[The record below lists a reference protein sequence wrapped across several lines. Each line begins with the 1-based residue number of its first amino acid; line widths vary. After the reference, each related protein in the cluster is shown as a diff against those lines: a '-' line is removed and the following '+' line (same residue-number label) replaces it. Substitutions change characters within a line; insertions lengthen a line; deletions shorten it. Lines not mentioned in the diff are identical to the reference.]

1 MTDSNPSPVVR
12 PAAVLWD
19 MDGTIVDTEPY
30 WIATE
35 YELVAEFGGE
45 WSDEKAHSL
54 VGFDLRDSARII
66 RDQGGVDLPIDDI
79 VNRLLDGVIERVRQR
94 VPWRPGA
101 RELLKSLSDAGVP
114 SALVTMSWRRFAEA
128 VVDALPDGSF
138 AAVITGDE
146 VTNGKPHPE
155 PYLAAAAAL
164 GVNAA
169 DCVAIEDSPTG
180 VRSAVAAGCRTYAVP
195 NVVDVP
201 ASPDYTRLESLT
213 ELSLTTLG
221 FADAAAAENDM
232 SPRRRWL
239 PIVALVVVA
248 ALAAGG
254 VWFVRRSST
263 APPLVDIPVSGWA
276 PYWILPDATATVG
289 RHGSIMHEVSPFW
302 FQVTGEGTVGFV
314 PNLALPQTAELLTAI
329 RRSGAKAV
337 PSITDETKP
346 GTMARLLANP
356 ERRATHVAAIVTLVD
371 HGGYDGIDLD
381 YEKFAFYDDK
391 STWPTT
397 RPNWVAFLTELGTAL
412 HAKGKLLS
420 VSVPPIYD
428 TGRTP
433 SSGKWV
439 YDYAAMGKVVDRIRI
454 MAYDYSTSEP
464 GPIGPLGW
472 TRTAVRAAKDAVAD
486 DTKLVLGVPLY
497 GRNWVVDSS
506 GKCPAEAQGRTEV
519 KLRDAEALA
528 VKRHATPVHDPNT
541 GEATFDYSLRVGSGA
556 SACTQQ
562 REVHYVDEL
571 GARARLDL
579 ARAEH
584 IGGVSFW
591 ALGFDTEALWKL
603 IAPVARPQHPTSTTA
618 P

>member
-1 MTDSNPSPVVR
+1 MTDSTPLTDTR

-79 VNRLLDGVIERVRQR
+79 VNRLLDGVIARVRER

-101 RELLKSLSDAGVP
+101 RELLQSLSDAGIP
-114 SALVTMSWRRFAEA
+114 TGLVTMSWRRFAEA
-128 VVDALPDGSF
+128 VVDALPKDSF
-138 AAVITGDE
+138 TVVITGDE
-146 VTNGKPHPE
+146 VTHGKPHPE

-164 GVNAA
+164 GVHAT

-201 ASPDYTRLESLT
+201 PGPGYTRIESLE
-213 ELSLTTLG
+213 ELDLMVLG
-221 FADAAAAENDM
+221 FTDEAAA
-232 SPRRRWL
+232 SLRRWL
-239 PIVALVVVA
+239 PVVALLVVA
-248 ALAAGG
+248 AIAAGA
-254 VWFVRRSST
+254 VWFVGRSDPV
-263 APPLVDIPVSGWA
+263 PPLADIPVSGWA
-276 PYWILPDATATVG
+276 PYWILPDATASVSA
-289 RHGSIMHEVSPFW
+289 HGTIMHEVSPFW
-302 FQVTGEGTVGFV
+302 FQVSGEGTVGPV
-314 PNLALPQTAELLTAI
+314 PGLGTAQMAALMRSI
-329 RRSGAKAV
+329 RSAGAKAV

-346 GTMARLLANP
+346 GTMARLLADP
-356 ERRATHVAAIVTLVD
+356 ARRAAQVAAIAALVER
-371 HGGYDGIDLD
+371 GQYDGIDLD
-381 YEKFAFYDDK
+381 FEKFAFYDLQ
-391 STWPTT
+391 STWSTT
-397 RPNWVAFLTELGTAL
+397 RPNWVAFLTELSTVL
-412 HAKGKLLS
+412 HAKRKLLS

-428 TGRTP
+428 TGRTS

-454 MAYDYSTSEP
+454 MAYDYSTTEP

-497 GRNWVVDSS
+497 GRNWVVGSS
-506 GKCPAEAQGRTEV
+506 GKCPADAQGRTEV

-528 VKRHATPVHDPNT
+528 VKRHATPVHDPDT
-541 GEATFDYSLRVGSGA
+541 GEATFDYALQVGSGA

-562 REVHYVDEL
+562 REVHYVDEA

-584 IGGVSFW
+584 IGGVAFW
-591 ALGFDTEALWKL
+591 ALGFDTDALWTL
-603 IAPVARPQHPTSTTA
+603 IAPVARPQHPIIPTS